1 MDRSEIKIGTL
12 LIDVQDNT
20 SWRILHVSNN
30 AALLIKYEPDSDKAV
45 FKTVG
50 NTFLLDNTLFKKA
63 ENQHL
68 SVLDISSLPQK
79 VVEIYNKKKEFVKAV
94 CSYYEPQ
101 YNNLF
106 DKRYDKTYFIELYT
120 KYSFSKKLAFKIVR
134 RYLQSGMQDSALVDP
149 RYLESSGKR
158 IYKYTTKTGRPSQ
171 HGTGII
177 RDQKALEAFE
187 FGKKQ
192 FLGTKKMTKERAYEL
207 VIACFY
213 YDVATYE
220 KTGEKEVLPVGQY
233 PTKDQFFY
241 YLKTSVP
248 QEIIDKKMTS
258 DREYRNNQ
266 RLQKGR
272 PASEAMR
279 PMAIVEVDEVEVDL
293 YLVAVDDGYQ
303 LVGKPKVYMMI
314 DLFSHCIVG
323 CGIAFEANSYL
334 GISNVFINLLDDK
347 RELCKEVGCDIDPA
361 IWPTGYLPTEVRCDG
376 GSEFV
381 GEDFLAL
388 CRDLEIMRSREA
400 PAMGSMK
407 GTIEQSFRLFQ
418 QMMAPDFENKGYVRK
433 SHDSNHREK
442 ACLNIRHFKKL
453 VYLFIAHHNAHVC
466 DTMYYSK
473 DMVENHVRKTPIDV
487 WNYGI
492 QKYGVP
498 RTVNEAQKADILFHL
513 MPERNATIG
522 HGTITFK
529 GLSYDEFGDA
539 DLALKMTLSKRNA
552 KLRDKDGVPLNQMKI
567 RLDPRSVDCLYYL
580 KDNAIMKLF
589 LNMPKSGTYQHM
601 TFSEYLVYR
610 KTELDDDAENE
621 HYALNLNIKRNE
633 VLKGIADSVTT
644 GTVVDKNVRTAQ
656 IAEGYQE
663 NKDNAISR
671 RLITGQEEL
680 RDKDT
685 ACLTEDMSQTVGVT
699 AETEDVRPIDE
710 KGNEEEKKPDLTSPT
725 VPEAFRKFGR
735 K

>member
-1 MDRSEIKIGTL
+1 METGEIKIGIL
-12 LIDVQDNT
+12 LKDVQDNT
-20 SWRILHVSNN
+20 LWRILHVSNN
-30 AALLIKYEPDSDKAV
+30 AALLIKYEPKSDKAV

-50 NTFLLDNTLFKKA
+50 NPFLLDKNFFQKS
-63 ENQHL
+63 EEQFQF
-68 SVLDISSLPQK
+68 VLDVSRLPEK
-79 VVEIYNKKKEFVKAV
+79 EMETYNRKKEFVKAV
-94 CSYYEPQ
+94 CSYYAPQ
-101 YNNLF
+101 YNNIF
-106 DKRYDKTYFIELYT
+106 DKRCDKTYFIELYK
-120 KYSFSKKLAFKIVR
+120 KYLFSKKLAFKIVKR
-134 RYLQSGMQDSALVDP
+134 FLQSGMQDSSLVDP
-149 RYLESSGKR
+149 RYTGRQEKLS
-158 IYKYTTKTGRPSQ
+158 YKYVTKTGRPSK
-171 HGTGII
+171 HGTGMM
-177 RDQKALEAFE
+177 RDSKVIEAFE

-192 FLGTKKMTKERAYEL
+192 YLGTKKMTKERAYEL
-207 VIACFY
+207 LIACYF
-213 YDVATYE
+213 YDVASFE
-220 KTGEKEVLPVGQY
+220 MTGKKEVLPVGQY

-241 YLKTSVP
+241 YLKTTIP
-248 QEIIDKKMTS
+248 QEIIEKKITS

-272 PASEAMR
+272 PASEAVR
-279 PMAIVEVDEVEVDL
+279 PMAITEVDEVEADL

-303 LVGKPKVYMMI
+303 LVGKPKVYFMI

-381 GEDFLAL
+381 SEDFLAL
-388 CRDLEIMRSREA
+388 CRDLEILRSREA

-407 GTIEQSFRLFQ
+407 GTVEQSFRLFQ

-433 SHDSNHREK
+433 SYDSNHREK
-442 ACLNIRHFKKL
+442 ACLNIKHFKKL

-498 RTVNEAQKADILFHL
+498 RTVNDAQKADVLFHL
-513 MPERNATIG
+513 MPERVATIG
-522 HGTITFK
+522 HGTVIFN
-529 GLSYDEFGDA
+529 GLSYDEFGDPE
-539 DLALKMTLSKRNA
+539 LALKMTLSKKNA
-552 KLRDKDGVPLNQMKI
+552 KLRDTNGVPLNQMMV

-580 KDNAIMKLF
+580 KDKTIMKLF

-610 KTELDDDAENE
+610 KTELDDDRENE
-621 HYALNLNIKRNE
+621 HYALNLNIQRNE
-633 VLKGIADSVTT
+633 VMKGIADSVST
-644 GTVVDKNVRTAQ
+644 GTVVDKNVRASQ
-656 IAEGYQE
+656 VAEGYQE
-663 NKDNAISR
+663 NKSNAISK
-671 RLITGQEEL
+671 RLVTGQEEAREKEIGYL
-680 RDKDT
+680 S
-685 ACLTEDMSQTVGVT
+685 ESESQGVT
-699 AETEDVRPIDE
+699 VTAGTGIAEIKE
-710 KGNEEEKKPDLTSPT
+710 KNKKENKPDLTSPA
-725 VPEAFRKFGR
+725 VPEVFRNFGR

>member
-1 MDRSEIKIGTL
+1 
-12 LIDVQDNT
+12 
-20 SWRILHVSNN
+20 
-30 AALLIKYEPDSDKAV
+30 
-45 FKTVG
+45 
-50 NTFLLDNTLFKKA
+50 
-63 ENQHL
+63 
-68 SVLDISSLPQK
+68 
-79 VVEIYNKKKEFVKAV
+79 
-94 CSYYEPQ
+94 
-101 YNNLF
+101 
-106 DKRYDKTYFIELYT
+106 
-120 KYSFSKKLAFKIVR
+120 
-134 RYLQSGMQDSALVDP
+134 MQDSSLVDS
-149 RYLESSGKR
+149 RHMSGNGKGR
-158 IYKYTTKTGRPSQ
+158 TKCIYKAQPGRVAKNRE
-171 HGTGII
+171 GML
-177 RDQKALEAFE
+177 RDQKMLDAFE

-192 FLGTKKMTKERAYEL
+192 YLGTKKMTKERAYEL

-213 YDVATYE
+213 YDTAAYG
-220 KTGEKEVLPVGQY
+220 KTGKKEVLPVGQY
-233 PTKDQFFY
+233 LTKDQFFY
-241 YLKTSVP
+241 YLRKNIYN
-248 QEIIDKKMTS
+248 EIIEKKITS

-272 PASEAMR
+272 PASEAVR
-279 PMAIVEVDEVEVDL
+279 PMAITEVDEVEVDL

-303 LVGKPKVYMMI
+303 LVGKPKVYYMI

-381 GEDFLAL
+381 SEDFLAL
-388 CRDLEIMRSREA
+388 CRDLEILRSREA

-407 GTIEQSFRLFQ
+407 GTVEQSFRLFQ

-433 SHDSNHREK
+433 SYDSNHREK
-442 ACLNIRHFKKL
+442 ACLNIKHFKKL

-498 RTVNEAQKADILFHL
+498 RTVNDAQKADVLFHL
-513 MPERNATIG
+513 MPERVATIG
-522 HGTITFK
+522 HGTVIFN
-529 GLSYDEFGDA
+529 GLSYDEFGDPE
-539 DLALKMTLSKRNA
+539 LALKMTLSKKNA
-552 KLRDKDGVPLNQMKI
+552 KLRDTNGVPLNQMMV

-580 KDNAIMKLF
+580 KDKTIMKLF

-610 KTELDDDAENE
+610 KTELDDDRENE
-621 HYALNLNIKRNE
+621 HYALNLNIQRNE
-633 VLKGIADSVTT
+633 VMKGIADSVST
-644 GTVVDKNVRTAQ
+644 GTVVDKNVRASQ
-656 IAEGYQE
+656 VAEGYQE
-663 NKDNAISR
+663 NKSNAISK
-671 RLITGQEEL
+671 RLVTGQEEAREKEIGYL
-680 RDKDT
+680 S
-685 ACLTEDMSQTVGVT
+685 ESESQGVT
-699 AETEDVRPIDE
+699 VTAGTGIAEIKE
-710 KGNEEEKKPDLTSPT
+710 KNKKENKPDLTSPA
-725 VPEAFRKFGR
+725 VPEVFRNFGR